1 MSQPPQQPGPF
12 GQPDRYGQ
20 PGYGQQVPP
29 GQFGQPGQQQPGQ
42 FGAPDQFGQPGQ
54 QGQFGQQP
62 GQYGQPDQFGQQG
75 QFGQPG
81 SFGQP
86 GQPGQPG
93 QFGQPGPFGAQPGG
107 FGEQQPGYLP
117 PGYRSADELP
127 PPRRK
132 SGRIVALV
140 IAVVV
145 AVGVGTGAYLLFFHK
160 SGTEALSPD
169 DVVTG
174 FAQSYTSLA
183 HSMSAGDLT
192 KAKVY
197 LCAKDQTALQGIYDR
212 EKQGGGADSSFS
224 LAKSGAVTT
233 NGSTGS
239 FTLVVKD
246 KGAAPETQKGSLVKQ
261 GDKWL
266 VCDTLSD

>member
-54 QGQFGQQP
+54 QGQFGQQS

-81 SFGQP
+81 SF

-127 PPRRK
+127 PTRRK

-261 GDKWL
+261 GDTWL